1 MALQQY
7 EKGAIFLKGAL
18 LVEATNFHLEHDAAL
33 QPIHTMQKGFAGV
46 SPGSPMT
53 KGSVSSGIPR
63 VGVELDYLQSLQ
75 DVEVIEFVVFAH
87 SKKKK
92 FKGYLTNIK
101 EQYGADRAAEIS
113 FDFIGVPV
121 EQSTL

>member
-7 EKGAIFLKGAL
+7 EKGALFLEGSL
-18 LVEATNFHLEHDAAL
+18 LVDVINFSLDHDAAL

-53 KGSVSSGIPR
+53 KGSVSGGIPR
-63 VGVELDYLQSLQ
+63 AGLELDYLSKLQ
-75 DVEVIEFVVFAH
+75 GVSVVEFVVFAH

-92 FKGYLTNIK
+92 FKGYITNIK
-101 EQYGADRAAEIS
+101 EQYGADRAAEYS

-121 EQSTL
+121 EESTL